1 MRDIFVPG
9 EWCDGH
15 EIVRLAGR
23 GGFAEVYEAL
33 DPNRARRAIKVLS
46 TEPGLASKIQ
56 ARFAQEG
63 HAISRIDHPNVVRFF
78 RSAVYQDRLYLV
90 LEYVAGMSLLQRM
103 ARFNGFVPIEDIV
116 RWIRDACRGMET
128 AHQYG
133 IIHRD
138 LKPSNILITDADA
151 VKVIDFG
158 VAKLQGCGVRTTS
171 EQGLGT
177 ALFMAPERLKHVDAD
192 VRTDIY
198 SMGVILYQA
207 LSGVHPMGSAPKNVH
222 DVVTWQLSG
231 KLPRPLRELAKEVTP
246 RLEWIVHR
254 ALATDPGTRQPSML
268 ELANDLDVEL
278 RISTFHLRKAA
289 LDVLPSKDPVL
300 APTAALPA
308 MGPSRG
314 DAARDAVLPPTPRM
328 PSEPSAATSGRTQAM
343 PIAEARTRDA
353 QVPRASRAQ
362 VPGARTELLPISTGA
377 PFRGS
382 PLAATLP
389 LDERGTSESRKA
401 RERLAGTLPM
411 DEPSAPMTQDRHR
424 ATREALVGTLPMDG
438 GSSPPGERGSTG
450 IPVESTVTRPT
461 APRRALPAVAVA
473 GALVALLLAA
483 WLLFGASVG
492 GVLERAPASGP
503 ASAQANPSASLT
515 SAVAPPTTSGAAIPR
530 AQPGTHPTSPPSRTV
545 HSRP

>member
-1 MRDIFVPG
+1 MKDIFVPG
-9 EWCDGH
+9 AWCDGH

-23 GGFAEVYEAL
+23 GGFAEVYEVL

-78 RSAVYQDRLYLV
+78 RSAVYQDRIYLV

-103 ARFNGFVPIEDIV
+103 AQFNGFVPIEDIV
-116 RWIRDACRGMET
+116 RWIRDACHGMEA
-128 AHQYG
+128 AHKHG

-138 LKPSNILITDADA
+138 LKPSNILITDSDA

-192 VRTDIY
+192 VRTDVY

-207 LSGVHPMGSAPKNVH
+207 LGGVHPMGYNPKNVH
-222 DVVTWQLSG
+222 DVVMWQLSG
-231 KLPRPLRELAKEVTP
+231 KRPRRLRELAKEVTP

-254 ALATDPGTRQPSML
+254 ALATDPGTRQSSML
-268 ELANDLDVEL
+268 ELANDLDAEL
-278 RISTFHLRKAA
+278 RILTFYLRKAA
-289 LDVLPSKDPVL
+289 LEVLPSKDPVL

-308 MGPSRG
+308 MDPARG
-314 DAARDAVLPPTPRM
+314 EAARDAVLPPTPRL
-328 PSEPSAATSGRTQAM
+328 PPEPSAATSGRTQAM
-343 PIAEARTRDA
+343 PVAEARARDA
-353 QVPRASRAQ
+353 QVPRASRVE
-362 VPGARTELLPISTGA
+362 VPGARTELLPISMGT

-389 LDERGTSESRKA
+389 LDDRGARESRTA
-401 RERLAGTLPM
+401 REQLASTLPM
-411 DEPSAPMTQDRHR
+411 NEPSAPMTLDRHR
-424 ATREALVGTLPMDG
+424 ATREALAGTLPMDG
-438 GSSPPGERGSTG
+438 EASSPGERGSTG
-450 IPVESTVTRPT
+450 IPVESRVTRPT
-461 APRRALPAVAVA
+461 TPRRALPAVAVA
-473 GALVALLLAA
+473 GALVAVVLAA
-483 WLLFGASVG
+483 WLLFGASG
-492 GVLERAPASGP
+492 GVLERVPASG
-503 ASAQANPSASLT
+503 AVSAQANPSASLT
-515 SAVAPPTTSGAAIPR
+515 SAVAPPTTSGTAIPR
-530 AQPGTHPTSPPSRTV
+530 AQPSTRQTSPPSRTAQ
-545 HSRP
+545 PKP